1 MYWIPIIW
9 LALGRYL
16 TYIFNQFY
24 LHDSYDIHLFLF
36 FSIASSKMKN
46 PS

>member
-1 MYWIPIIW
+1 MYRVPIIW
-9 LALGRYL
+9 LALGQYL
-16 TYIFNQFY
+16 TYMLNQFY

-36 FSIASSKMKN
+36 SITSTQMKK